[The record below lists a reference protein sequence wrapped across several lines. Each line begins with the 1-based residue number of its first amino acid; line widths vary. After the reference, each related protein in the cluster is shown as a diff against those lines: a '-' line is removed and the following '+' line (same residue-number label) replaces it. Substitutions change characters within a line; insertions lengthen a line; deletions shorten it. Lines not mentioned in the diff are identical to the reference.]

1 MKQSKWVLMTQN
13 VFYHD
18 FASSPPIKIDALAPW
33 HMINH
38 ALKFKIYNWEYTY
51 TISLNYF
58 VYIP

>member
-1 MKQSKWVLMTQN
+1 MSSLRFRHLSVWYRKMKQSKWVLMTQN

-38 ALKFKIYNWEYTY
+38 ALKFKIYN
-51 TISLNYF
+51 
-58 VYIP
+58 